1 LGRIRRTTG
10 YAGGF
15 LFNGEI
21 KERTAEMKKRMKDAN
36 RTGKIGRACR
46 FFILYG
52 TIQRRKG
59 QA

>member
-1 LGRIRRTTG
+1 RQLLSSLTEIRRNAPEG
-10 YAGGF
+10 AFFY
-15 LFNGEI
+15 GEI
-21 KERTAEMKKRMKDAN
+21 KERAAEMKDAN

>member
-1 LGRIRRTTG
+1 LTEIRRNAPEG
-10 YAGGF
+10 AFFY
-15 LFNGEI
+15 GEI
-21 KERTAEMKKRMKDAN
+21 KERAVEMKDVN